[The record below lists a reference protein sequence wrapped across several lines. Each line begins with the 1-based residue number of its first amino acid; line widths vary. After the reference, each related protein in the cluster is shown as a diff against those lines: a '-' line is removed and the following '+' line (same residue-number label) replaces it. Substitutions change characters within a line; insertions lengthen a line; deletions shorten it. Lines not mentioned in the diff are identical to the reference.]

1 MAFEFDST
9 GFLSS
14 KIHELEL
21 EIQAQHADLFSRAK
35 EINSDCHEILFSANV
50 RRSDGRSIIAFTLF
64 MRVLEH
70 YQATVLAL
78 GRGMIA
84 ASRVSLRAL
93 VESVF
98 KLSAIGEK
106 EDAFKLF
113 IAEDSAFRRRI
124 IKKIQG
130 NSHPVLNE
138 AREAITSE
146 LVCEIE
152 QKIHS
157 TNARALS
164 TEEWSKLAGMH
175 DWYLTCYPSLSKA
188 THTQVRDLE
197 TYLKVGEAGEIKE
210 FLYAPGLDEIPFLV
224 LNAAYLVLV
233 GASACDNIFGLG
245 CDKKI
250 ERHQIFIHNHLQSLE
265 K

>member
-35 EINSDCHEILFSANV
+35 EINSDCHEILFSTDI
-50 RRSDGRSIIAFTLF
+50 RRNDGRSIIAFTLF
-64 MRVLEH
+64 MRALEH
-70 YQATVLAL
+70 YQATILAL

-84 ASRVSLRAL
+84 ASRVSLRAV
-93 VESVF
+93 VETVF
-98 KLSAIGEK
+98 KLSAIGK
-106 EDAFKLF
+106 DEDAFKLF
-113 IAEDSAFRRRI
+113 IAEDVAFRRKL

-130 NSHPVLNE
+130 NSHPVLDE
-138 AREAITSE
+138 ARKAIASE
-146 LVCEIE
+146 LVRDIE
-152 QKIHS
+152 QKIQS
-157 TNARALS
+157 TNAKALS
-164 TEEWSKLAGMH
+164 TEDWSKRAGMH

-197 TYLKVGEAGEIKE
+197 TYLKIGERGEIEE
-210 FLYAPGLDEIPFLV
+210 FLYAPSLDDVPFLV
-224 LNAAYLVLV
+224 SNAAYLLLV
-233 GASACDNIFGLG
+233 GASACDNIFGSG
-245 CDKKI
+245 CGKKI
-250 ERHQIFIHNHLQSLE
+250 ESHQIFIDNHLQSLE